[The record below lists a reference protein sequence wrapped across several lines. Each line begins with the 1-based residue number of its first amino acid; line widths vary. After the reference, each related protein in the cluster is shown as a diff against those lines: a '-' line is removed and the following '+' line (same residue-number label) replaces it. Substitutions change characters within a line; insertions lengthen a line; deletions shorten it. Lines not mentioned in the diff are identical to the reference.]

1 MTALRD
7 LAAQSTRAVGVPR
20 TVALV
25 ADRSEASRT
34 ALAEVIRQF
43 DPDAHVIETASGQR
57 IIDAFASPADA
68 HQRPTIAFVSVQLD
82 DLTGPEA
89 VAMVKA
95 RGCEIPGLILVSGRV
110 VPKWTEVAQRLDA
123 YEFLKSPLDPEHV
136 VQLLEAERRRRMP
149 TRILVVDSSP
159 NGRALVARVLD
170 RSGFTLE
177 VEETDDGRHA
187 LKLLRLAKF
196 DLVMIDLAVRGL
208 DGLEVACQAH
218 DASPSTPLILMS
230 SGDVDALAHASRHFG
245 VAFVLKKPFYARD
258 IDLALHHVLGLRR
271 PYLLNALV
279 AATPGV
285 LVRVSAADTPQPLR
299 A

>member
-7 LAAQSTRAVGVPR
+7 VAAQTGRAVGMPR

-25 ADRSEASRT
+25 ADRSVANRT
-34 ALAEVIRQF
+34 ALAEVIHRF
-43 DPDAHVIETASGQR
+43 DPEARVIETGSGQR
-57 IIDAFASPADA
+57 IIDTFTGPTNGHA
-68 HQRPTIAFVSVQLD
+68 RPTIAFVSVQLD

-89 VAMVKA
+89 IAMVKA

-123 YEFLKSPLDPEHV
+123 YEFLKSPLDPDHV

-159 NGRALVARVLD
+159 NGRALVARVLE
-170 RSGFTLE
+170 RSGFSLE

-187 LKLLRLAKF
+187 LKLLRLAQF
-196 DLVMIDLAVRGL
+196 DLVLIDLALQGL
-208 DGLEVACQAH
+208 DGLEIACQAH
-218 DASPSTPLILMS
+218 DVAPATPLILMS
-230 SGDVDALAHASRHFG
+230 SGDVDSLAQASRHFG

-279 AATPGV
+279 AGTPGI
-285 LVRVSAADTPQPLR
+285 LVRANAEAPQALR